1 MKLYAK
7 ATANN
12 THDYVFRHDDPESDA
27 WSRGRIAI
35 AYNEGTAPSVRSKR
49 SEAMSKKDGS
59 TCEKKVR
66 EREREKKKAI
76 SKNETRQN
84 MNISNDRASTT
95 GGSWGRRWAPTTT
108 KDKDSLFR

>member
-1 MKLYAK
+1 MMPYAK
-7 ATANN
+7 AAAKF
-12 THDYVFRHDDPESDA
+12 THENFRHDDLQSDA

-66 EREREKKKAI
+66 EREREKKK
-76 SKNETRQN
+76 S
-84 MNISNDRASTT
+84 
-95 GGSWGRRWAPTTT
+95 
-108 KDKDSLFR
+108 DK

>member
-84 MNISNDRASTT
+84 INISKRPSEHN
-95 GGSWGRRWAPTTT
+95 RR
-108 KDKDSLFR
+108 

>member
-7 ATANN
+7 AMANN

-76 SKNETRQN
+76 SKTKRDK
-84 MNISNDRASTT
+84 ISIFQNDRASTT